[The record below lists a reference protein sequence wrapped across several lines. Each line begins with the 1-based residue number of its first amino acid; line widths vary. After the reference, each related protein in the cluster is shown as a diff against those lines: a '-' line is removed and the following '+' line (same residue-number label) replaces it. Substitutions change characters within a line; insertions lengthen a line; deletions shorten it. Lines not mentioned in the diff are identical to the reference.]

1 MDDKVYIIAEIGN
14 THEGSLGLAK
24 QFIKAASECGVD
36 AVKFQT
42 HIFEAESLPDAPNPP
57 YFKDETR
64 KEYFERTSFTLRQWI
79 ELRRYAEEELELDF
93 LSSPFS
99 LEAVDL
105 LVAAGVDVFKI
116 ASGEVSNIPLL
127 EKIARN
133 SRRVLLSSG
142 MSDWAEID
150 EAVETLQSNGC
161 DDLVVLQCTSEYPC
175 LPKNSGLNVIELLKE
190 RYRNVEVGYSDHT
203 LGLAIPI
210 SAVAKG
216 ATVIEKH
223 FTLSNKMYGSDAM
236 NATEPNEFK
245 MLVEEIRKA
254 EVALITDIDKDMKV
268 KELIEMK
275 ATFEKSI
282 VAARDVSKFK
292 KIVFDDLAFKK
303 PGDGI
308 SARYY
313 NRILGMKINKEV
325 GKDYKFK
332 WEDFV

>member
-1 MDDKVYIIAEIGN
+1 
-14 THEGSLGLAK
+14 
-24 QFIKAASECGVD
+24 
-36 AVKFQT
+36 
-42 HIFEAESLPDAPNPP
+42 
-57 YFKDETR
+57 
-64 KEYFERTSFTLRQWI
+64 
-79 ELRRYAEEELELDF
+79 
-93 LSSPFS
+93 
-99 LEAVDL
+99 
-105 LVAAGVDVFKI
+105 
-116 ASGEVSNIPLL
+116 
-127 EKIARN
+127 
-133 SRRVLLSSG
+133 
-142 MSDWAEID
+142 
-150 EAVETLQSNGC
+150 
-161 DDLVVLQCTSEYPC
+161 
-175 LPKNSGLNVIELLKE
+175 
-190 RYRNVEVGYSDHT
+190 
-203 LGLAIPI
+203 
-210 SAVAKG
+210 
-216 ATVIEKH
+216 
-223 FTLSNKMYGSDAM
+223 MYGSDAM